1 MLTALYD
8 GHCVI
13 CNTTRRIVRVL
24 DWFKRVEFLDL
35 HQPEAKARFPQIDHA
50 KAMGEIHVIDPTGS
64 VFAGFYGTR
73 RMFRALPLGLPFW
86 AILRLPIIGGWV
98 GVRVYRFIA
107 KHRYAINR
115 LLGVDLA
122 QTQAE
127 NALCDDAGVCKIP

>member
-13 CNTTRRIVRVL
+13 CNTTRRLVRSL

-35 HQPEAKARFPQIDHA
+35 HQPEAQMRYPHIDHA
-50 KAMGEIHVIDPTGS
+50 KAMGEIHVIDRTGRI
-64 VFAGFYGTR
+64 FAGFYGTR
-73 RMFRALPLGLPFW
+73 RMFRALPLGLPMW
-86 AILRLPIIGGWV
+86 AILRLPIIGNWL

-122 QTQAE
+122 KIQAE
-127 NALCDDAGVCKIP
+127 EALCDDAGVCKVP

>member
-13 CNTTRRIVRVL
+13 CNTTRRLVRAL

-35 HQPEAKARFPQIDHA
+35 HQPEAQTRYPHIDHA
-50 KAMGEIHVIDPTGS
+50 KAMGEIHVIDPSGRI
-64 VFAGFYGTR
+64 FAGFYGTR
-73 RMFRALPLGLPFW
+73 RMFRALPLGLPVW
-86 AILRLPIIGGWV
+86 AILRLPIIGDWL

-122 QTQAE
+122 KIQAE
-127 NALCDDAGVCKIP
+127 EALCDDTGVCKIP